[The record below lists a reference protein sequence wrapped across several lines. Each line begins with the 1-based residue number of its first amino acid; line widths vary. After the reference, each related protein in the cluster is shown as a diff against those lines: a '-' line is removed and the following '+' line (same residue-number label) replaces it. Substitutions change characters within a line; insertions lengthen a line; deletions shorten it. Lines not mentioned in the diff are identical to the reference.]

1 MHESYSGST
10 FNTLNVAAAGIG
22 TVMLEAVELDLDEWI
37 SLVEVSFC
45 SCRCRC
51 CLAVCCF
58 SLPAL
63 NSALVS
69 VLGFLNSHLA
79 VFRPTRRKHASC

>member
-1 MHESYSGST
+1 MSSIGSSHFRAKTFSQPITLPGRQVYLNGEETHVHGSYSGST

-51 CLAVCCF
+51 C
-58 SLPAL
+58 
-63 NSALVS
+63 
-69 VLGFLNSHLA
+69 
-79 VFRPTRRKHASC
+79 